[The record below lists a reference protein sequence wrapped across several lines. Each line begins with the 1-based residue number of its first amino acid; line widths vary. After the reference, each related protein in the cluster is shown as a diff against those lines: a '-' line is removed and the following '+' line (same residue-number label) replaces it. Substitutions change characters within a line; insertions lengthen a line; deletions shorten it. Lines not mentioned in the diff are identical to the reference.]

1 MSEYRF
7 HLQKYK
13 YGSKI
18 SCPNCG
24 KPRCFVKYVD
34 AEGKIVF
41 PDNVG
46 KCDHEN
52 SCGYHYT
59 PKEYFNDYPD
69 VLSRNHS
76 VSESFRVTACK
87 SVEKK
92 PVCIA
97 PSYIASSY
105 VDKSLSHYEI
115 NPLYRYLCNV
125 FGEEET
131 IRLFQL
137 YRIGT
142 SAKWGGSAVFWQIDM
157 NGLVRTGKIMCYNPE
172 TGHRIKE
179 PQAFVSWA
187 HSELRMP
194 DFHLKQCLFGE
205 YLLKSSASSPVML
218 VESEKTAVIM
228 SHFIPDYIWL
238 ATGGKNG
245 CFNREAMQVLRD
257 RNVTLLPDLG
267 ATEQWKAKSAML
279 SEICKKVSVSDI
291 LERIAT
297 EEQCC
302 QGLDIAD
309 FFLLSPSKRQIL
321 QQMIQR
327 NPALQLLIDELG
339 LELIE

>member
-1 MSEYRF
+1 M
-7 HLQKYK
+7 
-13 YGSKI
+13 
-18 SCPNCG
+18 
-24 KPRCFVKYVD
+24 
-34 AEGKIVF
+34 
-41 PDNVG
+41 
-46 KCDHEN
+46 
-52 SCGYHYT
+52 
-59 PKEYFNDYPD
+59 
-69 VLSRNHS
+69 
-76 VSESFRVTACK
+76 
-87 SVEKK
+87 
-92 PVCIA
+92 
-97 PSYIASSY
+97 
-105 VDKSLSHYEI
+105 
-115 NPLYRYLCNV
+115 
-125 FGEEET
+125 
-131 IRLFQL
+131 
-137 YRIGT
+137 
-142 SAKWGGSAVFWQIDM
+142 FWQIDM

-187 HSELRMP
+187 HSELHLQ

-205 YLLKSSASSPVML
+205 HLLRGSYSSPVML

-267 ATEQWKAKSAML
+267 ATEQWKAKSSL
-279 SEICKKVSVSDI
+279 LLGICKKVSVSDI

-297 EEQCC
+297 KEQCN

>member
-1 MSEYRF
+1 M
-7 HLQKYK
+7 
-13 YGSKI
+13 
-18 SCPNCG
+18 
-24 KPRCFVKYVD
+24 
-34 AEGKIVF
+34 
-41 PDNVG
+41 
-46 KCDHEN
+46 
-52 SCGYHYT
+52 
-59 PKEYFNDYPD
+59 
-69 VLSRNHS
+69 LSRNQG

-179 PQAFVSWA
+179 PQAFVCWA

-205 YLLKSSASSPVML
+205 YLLKSSTSSPVML

-228 SHFIPDYIWL
+228 SHFIPDYLRL

-267 ATEQWKAKSAML
+267 ATEQWKAKSSL
-279 SEICKKVSVSDI
+279 LLGICKKVSVSDI

-297 EEQCC
+297 KEQCN

>member
-7 HLQKYK
+7 HLQKYHP
-13 YGSKI
+13 GSKTT
-18 SCPNCG
+18 CPNCG
-24 KPRCFVKYVD
+24 KSRCFVRYID
-34 AEGKIVF
+34 EQGSISF
-41 PDNVG
+41 PGNVG

-59 PKEYFNDYPD
+59 PKEYFKDNPD
-69 VLSRNHS
+69 VLTRDQS
-76 VSESFRVTACK
+76 VGESFQAALCK
-87 SVEKK
+87 FIEKK
-92 PVCIA
+92 PVLIV
-97 PSYIASSY
+97 PSYIPLSY
-105 VDKSLSHYEI
+105 VDRSLSHYEI

-137 YRIGT
+137 YRIGA
-142 SAKWGGSAVFWQIDM
+142 SVKWGGSAVFWQIDI

-172 TGHRIKE
+172 NGHRIKE

-205 YLLKSSASSPVML
+205 HLLKGSSVSPVML

-245 CFNREAMQVLRD
+245 CFNRDAMQVLQGRD
-257 RNVTLLPDLG
+257 VTLIPDLA
-267 ATEQWKAKSAML
+267 ATEQWKAKSSL
-279 SEICKKVSVSDI
+279 LLGICKKVSVSDI

-297 EEQCC
+297 KEQRN

-309 FFLLSPSKRQIL
+309 FFLFSPSKQQIL

>member
-18 SCPNCG
+18 SCPSCG

-69 VLSRNHS
+69 VLSRNQG

-87 SVEKK
+87 SVDKK

-205 YLLKSSASSPVML
+205 YLLKSSTSSPVML
-218 VESEKTAVIM
+218 VERKKTAVIM
-228 SHFIPDYIWL
+228 SHFIPDYLWL

-297 EEQCC
+297 EEQRN